1 MKNVIAISPMKV
13 SNVTTAKP
21 PREETPCASLR
32 AFVIFVFTGH
42 ALPSF
47 ADAIDKQA
55 ISCAD
60 MRPQGAVAPFWML
73 CA

>member
-1 MKNVIAISPMKV
+1 
-13 SNVTTAKP
+13 
-21 PREETPCASLR
+21 
-32 AFVIFVFTGH
+32 TGH